1 MTYRIFA
8 SGILLG
14 FSLQVLADVSDCGGL
29 QNNFGPLDYRS
40 ASPSD
45 KQLVERYHF
54 TPRVEQLR
62 GGQSGQLAADLS
74 YTLRVFPNHPR
85 ALWAMSKLA
94 AREKT
99 EKPAYS
105 QYSVRCWFDRAIRF
119 RPEDPNVRMIYGV
132 YLTKNGKNRE
142 ALEQLEVAAAYEK
155 DNANLNYNIGLVY
168 FDLKQYDQALAFAHR
183 AYALGFSLPG
193 LKNKLVQAGKW
204 RDPITVNSI
213 ARESPTAVAPTELI
227 EPGAKEQ

>member
-1 MTYRIFA
+1 
-8 SGILLG
+8 
-14 FSLQVLADVSDCGGL
+14 
-29 QNNFGPLDYRS
+29 
-40 ASPSD
+40 
-45 KQLVERYHF
+45 
-54 TPRVEQLR
+54 
-62 GGQSGQLAADLS
+62 
-74 YTLRVFPNHPR
+74 
-85 ALWAMSKLA
+85 MSKLA

-132 YLTKNGKNRE
+132 YLSKNGKNRE

-155 DNANLNYNIGLVY
+155 DNANLIYNIGLVY

-204 RDPITVNSI
+204 RDPIAVNSI
-213 ARESPTAVAPTELI
+213 MGESPNAVAPTKAM